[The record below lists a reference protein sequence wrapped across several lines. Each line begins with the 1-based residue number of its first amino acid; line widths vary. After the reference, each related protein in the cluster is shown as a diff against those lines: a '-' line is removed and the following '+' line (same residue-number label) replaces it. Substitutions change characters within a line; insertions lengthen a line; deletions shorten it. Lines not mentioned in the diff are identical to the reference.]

1 MHVEAQDTLNIK
13 KIGSTKKS
21 PFDHQSSL
29 NAQFD
34 ELKIDN
40 NESSTSIS
48 TDMATLPTL
57 SSDSSPFIEKYDMDE
72 EAELLGEVRNFI
84 FLELTIILK

>member
-1 MHVEAQDTLNIK
+1 M
-13 KIGSTKKS
+13 
-21 PFDHQSSL
+21 L

-40 NESSTSIS
+40 HEISTSIGI
-48 TDMATLPTL
+48 DMATLPTL
-57 SSDSSPFIEKYDMDE
+57 SSDSCPFIEKYDMDE

-84 FLELTIILK
+84 FFRINNNIKMKCH